1 MGPDDV
7 KAKAWEAWTWLIF
20 LGGHWVVLSAIL
32 NVALRVKRAEKW
44 VELAKQTPYLAWMP
58 RLLETLGVDPVA
70 ALKGAA
76 TVTSAKAAATTAGR
90 AVSGFFPPSSEGG
103 EGGAP
108 PTPRDPSVLPP
119 PGGAP

>member
-1 MGPDDV
+1 MTPDDV
-7 KAKAWEAWTWLIF
+7 KNRFWEAWAWVIF
-20 LGGHWVVLSAIL
+20 VGGHWVVLSAVL
-32 NVALRVKRAEKW
+32 NLLLRVKKAEQW
-44 VELAKQTPYLAWMP
+44 VELAQGIPALALGI
-58 RLLETLGVDPVA
+58 RALRALGVDPVA

-103 EGGAP
+103 DGGAP
-108 PTPRDPSVLPP
+108 PTPRDPSVMP

>member
-1 MGPDDV
+1 MTPEEV
-7 KAKAWEAWTWLIF
+7 KAKVWEFWTWVIF

-32 NVALRVKRAEKW
+32 NVALRVKKAEKW
-44 VELAKQTPYLAWMP
+44 VEAAEKSPSVAWIP
-58 RLLETLGVDPVA
+58 RALRALGVDPVA

-108 PTPRDPSVLPP
+108 PTPRDPSAPP

>member
-1 MGPDDV
+1 MNPEEV
-7 KAKAWEAWTWLIF
+7 KAKAWELWTWVIF
-20 LGGHWVVLSAIL
+20 LGGHWVVLSAAL
-32 NVALRVKRAEKW
+32 NVALRVKKAEKW
-44 VELAKQTPYLAWMP
+44 IELAEQTPSLAWIP
-58 RLLETLGVDPVA
+58 RWLRALGADPVA

-119 PGGAP
+119 GGAP

>member
-1 MGPDDV
+1 MSPEEV
-7 KAKAWEAWTWLIF
+7 KSKAFELWTWVIF
-20 LGGHWVVLSAIL
+20 LGGHWVVLSAAL
-32 NVALRVKRAEKW
+32 NVALRVKKAEKW
-44 VELAKQTPYLAWMP
+44 IELAEQTPSLAWIP
-58 RLLETLGVDPVA
+58 RWLRALGVDPVA

-103 EGGAP
+103 EGGAS

-119 PGGAP
+119 GGAP

>member
-1 MGPDDV
+1 MTPDDV
-7 KAKAWEAWTWLIF
+7 KTKAWEAWTWLIF

-32 NVALRVKRAEKW
+32 NVALRVKKAEKW
-44 VELAKQTPYLAWMP
+44 VELAKQTPYLAWIP

-108 PTPRDPSVLPP
+108 PTPRDPSVPP
-119 PGGAP
+119 PGGTP